1 MVQTIH
7 ERRKSPMKYWEWH
20 CKQRR
25 MCVYHFYFTST
36 IVPAMVLFL
45 HLWYNSSREIAL
57 CIADVMKNYWYIG
70 WYTTVQKA
78 DKIREKRTFF
88 LHPISNKIPSPKELA
103 YSGRLFYFFQCFR
116 DFWSCFF
123 DLKNGLHK
131 RKYYVYFTNCF
142 TNEPRNAFIYLG

>member
-7 ERRKSPMKYWEWH
+7 ERRKSPMKYREWH

-88 LHPISNKIPSPKELA
+88 LHPKVTKYLLRKGQPIVGCPFPF
-103 YSGRLFYFFQCFR
+103 LFLIFYCVN
-116 DFWSCFF
+116 SCPV
-123 DLKNGLHK
+123 LK
-131 RKYYVYFTNCF
+131 
-142 TNEPRNAFIYLG
+142 

>member
-88 LHPISNKIPSPKELA
+88 LHPISNKNTFSKRDSRSVTVPFIVGGKIGRGSDHEQEQSNLCLQISSKESILTP
-103 YSGRLFYFFQCFR
+103 RLVIANN
-116 DFWSCFF
+116 D
-123 DLKNGLHK
+123 
-131 RKYYVYFTNCF
+131 
-142 TNEPRNAFIYLG
+142 

>member
-1 MVQTIH
+1 
-7 ERRKSPMKYWEWH
+7 MKYWEWH

-88 LHPISNKIPSPKELA
+88 LHPIKVTKYLLQKRQSF
-103 YSGRLFYFFQCFR
+103 GDCLFYF
-116 DFWSCFF
+116 W
-123 DLKNGLHK
+123 LKQK
-131 RKYYVYFTNCF
+131 
-142 TNEPRNAFIYLG
+142 LGRMV

>member
-1 MVQTIH
+1 
-7 ERRKSPMKYWEWH
+7 MKYWEWH

-88 LHPISNKIPSPKELA
+88 LHPISNKIPSPKRTADRWL
-103 YSGRLFYFFQCFR
+103 SFSLSIFIFLLCKFL
-116 DFWSCFF
+116 SCIKII
-123 DLKNGLHK
+123 DSRQK
-131 RKYYVYFTNCF
+131 RIREDTLDGGESETGSQSITVC
-142 TNEPRNAFIYLG
+142 I

>member
-88 LHPISNKIPSPKELA
+88 LHPIKVTKYLLQKRQSF
-103 YSGRLFYFFQCFR
+103 GDCLFYF
-116 DFWSCFF
+116 W
-123 DLKNGLHK
+123 
-131 RKYYVYFTNCF
+131 
-142 TNEPRNAFIYLG
+142 

>member
-88 LHPISNKIPSPKELA
+88 LHPISNKKIPSPEKDSRALA
-103 YSGRLFYFFQCFR
+103 VLFTLCEGSFD
-116 DFWSCFF
+116 DFSLPYQGEWGKIEKDDIF
-123 DLKNGLHK
+123 LM
-131 RKYYVYFTNCF
+131 
-142 TNEPRNAFIYLG
+142 

>member
-88 LHPISNKIPSPKELA
+88 LHPISNKNTFSKRGNRSVIVSFTFGENRNWA
-103 YSGRLFYFFQCFR
+103 G
-116 DFWSCFF
+116 WSDMRRFLLYICS
-123 DLKNGLHK
+123 
-131 RKYYVYFTNCF
+131 
-142 TNEPRNAFIYLG
+142 

>member
-7 ERRKSPMKYWEWH
+7 ERRKSPMKYREWH

-78 DKIREKRTFF
+78 DKIRGKRTFF
-88 LHPISNKIPSPKELA
+88 LHPISNKNTFSK
-103 YSGRLFYFFQCFR
+103 R
-116 DFWSCFF
+116 DSRSVTVPFIVGGKSDEALIMNKSKAIFACKF
-123 DLKNGLHK
+123 LQK
-131 RKYYVYFTNCF
+131 RVF
-142 TNEPRNAFIYLG
+142 